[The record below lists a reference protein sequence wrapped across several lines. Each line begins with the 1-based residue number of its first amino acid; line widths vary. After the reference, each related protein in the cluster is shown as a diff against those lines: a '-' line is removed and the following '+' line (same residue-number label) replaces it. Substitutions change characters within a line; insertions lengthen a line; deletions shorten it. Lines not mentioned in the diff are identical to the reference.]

1 MINECRELCRKYTV
15 LTENQIDFISSF
27 LDKLQDIADKEE
39 SNVYIDCLTFN
50 ENSMIVVGEARP
62 MNAESIYRESLIG
75 LVIKAYKEPAVERAF
90 RIGVPTVGVLG
101 REMPTAEKVIQSAFP
116 ILFEGTVVAV
126 LIYEKK
132 FEKYLP
138 ENLKKNPGDFLDL
151 QTEQILCNISE
162 AIVIVD
168 EDGHICYSNKE
179 AERLFTSLGY
189 VDAIIGMRSEN
200 IVSSADDDHYRFEMS
215 GHTLEG
221 RKFHLGSNSEKV
233 CIAIKDITDSELLRK
248 ENKNLLTA
256 YQELKHSMKNSLLLL
271 QNIGEKKAEKAP
283 SYEAK
288 QAYRE
293 MSNRIMSLMTTLEL
307 KLKVEEREV
316 NIKSILTELCK
327 RLISLEADPDT
338 EITLSVEGDD
348 LLLGDEITNAV
359 VLVVYELVCNILKY
373 AFKARRYGKIR
384 IRLMR
389 DYVVSY
395 IIVEDDG
402 CGFEVSPENQKSVGL
417 GLIRSIVEDRLNGS
431 LIIES
436 DSKGTKV
443 TFDIME

>member
-50 ENSMIVVGEARP
+50 ENFMIVIGEARP
-62 MNAESIYRESLIG
+62 INAEPIYRESLIG
-75 LVIKAYKEPAVERAF
+75 LVIKTYKEPAVERAF

-101 REMPTAEKVIQSAFP
+101 KEMPTADKVIQSAFP
-116 ILFEGTVVAV
+116 IIFEGDVIAV

-132 FEKYLP
+132 FEQYLP
-138 ENLKKNPGDFLDL
+138 VNSKNPAGFLDL

-168 EDGHICYSNKE
+168 EDGYICYSNKE
-179 AERLFTSLGY
+179 ADRLLSSLGY
-189 VDAIIGMRSEN
+189 VDAIIGMKSEN
-200 IVSSADDDHYRFEMS
+200 IISSAEGDHYRFQMS

-221 RKFHLGSNSEKV
+221 RKFKLVTNSGKI
-233 CIAIKDITDSELLRK
+233 CIAIKDITDSELLGK

-256 YQELKHSMKNSLLLL
+256 YQELKHSMKNSLMLLK
-271 QNIGEKKAEKAP
+271 NICEKKEEKAP
-283 SYEAK
+283 SNEAK
-288 QAYRE
+288 EAYRE

-316 NIKSILTELCK
+316 NIKSILTELCN

-338 EITLSVEGDD
+338 EITLSVEGEDI
-348 LLLGDEITNAV
+348 LFGDEITNAV
-359 VLVVYELVCNILKY
+359 VLVVYELICNILKY
-373 AFKARRYGKIR
+373 AFKSREYGKIR
-384 IRLMR
+384 IRIMR
-389 DYVVSY
+389 DYVISY

-402 CGFEVSPENQKSVGL
+402 CGYEVSKENQKSVGL
-417 GLIRSIVEDRLNGS
+417 SLIRAIVEDRLNGS

-436 DSKGTKV
+436 SNKGTKV